1 MVISLTFIVL
11 AGLVFAFL
19 INRAVVG
26 SIATMR
32 LPSEVLEV
40 VSEIDDAGF
49 QTARD
54 AFTAWAEPRGFMFEC
69 NFLSH
74 TLNDGHAIKCAAWWS
89 DSQNTWAL
97 VYYANGLMNIDFV
110 TRYSDTLGVTTAS
123 TKDAMTLPNRTTA
136 YTQAF
141 TLLDNNEL
149 YARHQE
155 ACSRV
160 EAAERIS
167 PLPKQDLM
175 AEIEKSMLYQVEYVT
190 SLPLWRLRGVYW
202 FFGRRNLKVN
212 KPIMVAS
219 A

>member
-1 MVISLTFIVL
+1 MVISLIVL

-32 LPSEVLEV
+32 RPSEVLEV

-54 AFTAWAEPRGFMFEC
+54 AFTAWAEPRGFIFEC

-74 TLNDGHAIKCAAWWS
+74 TLNDGNAIKCAAWWS

-97 VYYANGLMNIDFV
+97 VYNANGLVNIDFV

-141 TLLDNNEL
+141 TLLDNDEL

-155 ACSRV
+155 ACPRV

-212 KPIMVAS
+212 KPITVAS

>member
-1 MVISLTFIVL
+1 MGISLTFILLAVL
-11 AGLVFAFL
+11 AIVFV
-19 INRAVVG
+19 INRAVVS
-26 SIATMR
+26 SIETMR
-32 LPSEVLEV
+32 RPSEVLEV
-40 VSEIDDAGF
+40 VNEIDDPGF
-49 QTARD
+49 QAARE
-54 AFTAWAEPRGFMFEC
+54 AFTAWAEPRGFIFEC

-74 TLNDGHAIKCAAWWS
+74 TLNDGKAIQCAAWWS
-89 DSQNTWAL
+89 DSQNTWAV
-97 VYYANGLMNIDFV
+97 VYYANGLVNIDFV

-141 TLLDNNEL
+141 TLLDNDEL

-167 PLPKQDLM
+167 PLLKQDLM
-175 AEIEKSMLYQVEYVT
+175 GEVEKSMLYQVEYVT
-190 SLPLWRLRGVYW
+190 SLPLWRMRGVYW

-212 KPIMVAS
+212 KPITVAS